1 MMRKNNVLRKYIA
14 SLLLFLLFETVAIT
28 LWKAKGNLFYLLN
41 FSYIGGCLALG
52 TALFT
57 AGNAMPDIFL
67 VFLRRQ
73 QSTTQSRRYSVHC
86 FSILRV
92 HCDESKCVHCGKCLR
107 VCPMNVEVNKESS
120 KRKRGTECILCYE
133 CTKVC
138 PTKALH

>member
-1 MMRKNNVLRKYIA
+1 MRWEQH
-14 SLLLFLLFETVAIT
+14 FLLQE
-28 LWKAKGNLFYLLN
+28 
-41 FSYIGGCLALG
+41 
-52 TALFT
+52 
-57 AGNAMPDIFL
+57 NAMPDIFL

-73 QSTTQSRRYSVHC
+73 QFTTQSRRYSVHY

-107 VCPMNVEVNKESS
+107 VCQMNVEVNKEFR